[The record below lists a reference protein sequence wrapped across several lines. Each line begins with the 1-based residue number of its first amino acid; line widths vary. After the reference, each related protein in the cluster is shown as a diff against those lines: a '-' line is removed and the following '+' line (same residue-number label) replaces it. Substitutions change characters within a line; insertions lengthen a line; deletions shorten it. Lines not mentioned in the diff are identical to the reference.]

1 MERFDNSNASAP
13 EKGFLVIR
21 ASTAGGIIPLEG
33 AAVSIRGESPENSGI
48 IYSTTTNSDGLTERI
63 TLPTPPK
70 TLSDDPKGARPY
82 AVYNVDVFKDGYIPV
97 YFNNVPVFSN
107 VISVQ
112 PAIMVPVSNA
122 ELQLLSNKPMVY
134 DEYENPE
141 L

>member
-1 MERFDNSNASAP
+1 MERLDNSTSQTP

-33 AAVSIRGESPENSGI
+33 AAVGIRGESPESSGI

-63 TLPTPPK
+63 ALPTPPK
-70 TLSDDPKGARPY
+70 ALSDDPHGARPY
-82 AVYNVDVFKDGYIPV
+82 SVYNIDVFKDGYIPV

-122 ELQLLSNKPMVY
+122 ELGLLTNKPITY
-134 DEYENPE
+134 GEYENPE